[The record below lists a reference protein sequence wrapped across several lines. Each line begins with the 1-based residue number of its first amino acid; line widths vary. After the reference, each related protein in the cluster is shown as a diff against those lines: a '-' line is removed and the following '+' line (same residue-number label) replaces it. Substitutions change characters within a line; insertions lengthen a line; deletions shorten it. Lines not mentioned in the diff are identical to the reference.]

1 MQYNATDLPFVLE
14 FFTNSTSRHTQQ
26 AQYFWSSQHTP
37 ASVSY
42 FISVKE
48 NIPLGIRLYA
58 KNEELPKDTK
68 VIIESSTYDEF
79 GKQKRLTVAE
89 TTRDHNEYLFMPHTG
104 DEFPWRLGVYFLE
117 VHVGQEVYSAG
128 LMVSPIHLS
137 QEQVQHMHHLLEQEI
152 DGMIYDLIFT
162 QTSTSQEHEI
172 LKMKSYYDYV
182 LRLINDK
189 DFLSSSLMQIER
201 NLLSTIETI
210 YKAEAFQGKQD
221 QKSLRM
227 NQVKGNTTNFNK
239 RKRLIID
246 LPANRWIKHVLLTWK
261 SELLNVSGAIE
272 VDLTQALTTM
282 AKKEEDKRASEM
294 HKQRYFNARDISYE
308 ARSAMSRRIY
318 RLADEISRT
327 QREVGVLSRWHD
339 VVQHMIGRI
348 IYILASTDLKNIQD
362 GQQKPQLKEKHYRD
376 ISQWVEEGR
385 RVLLGQES
393 AKHIVRVLKPTWKVY
408 EQFVYFQVVEL
419 VKRMGFQVSLQVP
432 LDQLR
437 DLRSGTCLTLEND
450 KYIIHAWYDR
460 VVDLRED
467 ALRTKDQFF
476 SRQIIQPDIR
486 LDLYRKS
493 DVPILLSCV
502 AMDAKHRKYRS
513 LYNEA
518 YTNEVFTQ
526 LSKYLNIF
534 FAGQN
539 TTPRNKRSTVVH
551 RVICLYSKD
560 DDANVFQDEQP
571 LIYIQL
577 FPDIENGNIIGSEEL
592 YRELSAWFE
601 ESVGE
606 EINIVN

>member
-1 MQYNATDLPFVLE
+1 MQYNATDVPFVLE
-14 FFTNSTSRHTQQ
+14 FFTNHSPRNTQQ
-26 AQYFWSSQHTP
+26 AQYFWSPLQTP
-37 ASVSY
+37 ASLTY
-42 FISVKE
+42 FISIKE

-58 KNEELPKDTK
+58 KDEKLPKDSK

-79 GKQKRLTVAE
+79 GKQKRLTIME
-89 TTRDHNEYLFMPHTG
+89 TTRDHHEYLFMPHTG

-117 VHVGQEVYSAG
+117 VHIGQDVYGSG

-152 DGMIYDLIFT
+152 EGMIYDLIFT

-172 LKMKSYYDYV
+172 LRTKSYYDYI

-189 DFLSSSLMQIER
+189 EFLSANLMQIER
-201 NLLSTIETI
+201 NPLSTIETF
-210 YKAEAFQGKQD
+210 YDVGTFPCKQD

-227 NQVKGNTTNFNK
+227 KQVKGNAVDFNK
-239 RKRLIID
+239 RKRLILD
-246 LPANRWIKHVLLTWK
+246 LPANRWIKHVLLSWK
-261 SELLNVSGAIE
+261 NELLTVSSAIE
-272 VDLTQALTTM
+272 VDLTHALTRM
-282 AKKEEDKRASEM
+282 AKKEDDKRANEK

-318 RLADEISRT
+318 RLADEIVRI

-339 VVQHMIGRI
+339 AVQHMIGRI
-348 IYILASTDLKNIQD
+348 IYILVSTDLKNIPH
-362 GQQKPQLKEKHYRD
+362 GQQRPQLKEKHYRD

-385 RVLLGQES
+385 RVLLGRES

-419 VKRMGFQVSLQVP
+419 VKRMGFQVSSHASW
-432 LDQLR
+432 DQLR

-460 VVDLRED
+460 TVDLRED
-467 ALRTKDQFF
+467 AFRTRDQFF

-486 LDLYRKS
+486 LDLYKKG
-493 DVPILLSCV
+493 DVPMLLSCV

-534 FAGQN
+534 YAGQN

-560 DDANVFQDEQP
+560 DNADVFQDEQP

-577 FPDIENGNIIGSEEL
+577 FPNIEDGNIIGLEEL

-601 ESVGE
+601 ETVGE
-606 EINIVN
+606 